1 MAKFSIGARVRVDG
15 RGGKE
20 GGWEWKSINKIG
32 TVVEVSHI
40 PWVRFDDGFTDC
52 GSEDYLELVEE
63 PKKDESAPKT
73 ETQPMVVNVSIS
85 IGAELTHIT
94 IGGKRFRLVSED

>member
-1 MAKFSIGARVRVDG
+1 MARFSIGARVRVDG
-15 RGGKE
+15 RDE
-20 GGWEWKSINKIG
+20 EECGWELKSINKIG
-32 TVVEVSHI
+32 TVMEVSHI

-52 GSEDYLELVEE
+52 GREDYLELVEE

-73 ETQPMVVNVSIS
+73 EAQPLTVNIN

-94 IGGKRFRLVSED
+94 IGGKRFRLVPED